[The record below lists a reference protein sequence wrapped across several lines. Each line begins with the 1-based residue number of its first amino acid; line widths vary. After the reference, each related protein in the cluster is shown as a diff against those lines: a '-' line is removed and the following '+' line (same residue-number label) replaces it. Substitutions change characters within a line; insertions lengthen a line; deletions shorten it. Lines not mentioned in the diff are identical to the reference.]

1 MVKLKPRFLAQNT
14 FGTGKFHLAAIFPFA
29 RSLGMAE
36 EQHNIFRKRLD
47 ECTGANIR
55 VERELEL
62 SQQLH
67 IVAFTMWFPSA
78 SFHVAGRGRFRF
90 FFVCN
95 IVSLDLRIPG
105 P

>member
-55 VERELEL
+55 VDRKNWSLASNCTL
-62 SQQLH
+62 SHLQCGFL
-67 IVAFTMWFPSA
+67 VPVFMLLDVVVSV
-78 SFHVAGRGRFRF
+78 SFLSV
-90 FFVCN
+90 
-95 IVSLDLRIPG
+95 I
-105 P
+105 